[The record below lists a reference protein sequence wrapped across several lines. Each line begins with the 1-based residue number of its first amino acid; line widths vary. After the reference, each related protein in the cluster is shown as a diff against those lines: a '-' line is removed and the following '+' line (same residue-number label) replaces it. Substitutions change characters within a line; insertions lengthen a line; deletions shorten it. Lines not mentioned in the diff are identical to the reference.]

1 MRGMEMNKPFWETPN
16 PAKKSTKL
24 TAANKQ
30 WAKDRA
36 KKAGRPWPNRVD
48 TAAAAQ
54 RQKKAKKR

>member
-1 MRGMEMNKPFWETPN
+1 MVSRPFWETAN
-16 PAKKSTKL
+16 PVKKPTKL

-54 RQKKAKKR
+54 KQKKQKKRK

>member
-1 MRGMEMNKPFWETPN
+1 MNKPFWETPN